1 MKTILI
7 TGASSG
13 IGQAV
18 VERFAAQD
26 VCLLLVGRNQEKLQ
40 QLAQK
45 LPGEN
50 QLIPLDLTDLAA
62 VQKIPARYK
71 IDCLINCAGVG
82 EVGDFQ
88 ELSLAQELAEIE
100 TNFLAP

>member
-18 VERFAAQD
+18 VERFAFQG

-40 QLAQK
+40 HRARK
-45 LPGEN
+45 LPGKN
-50 QLIPLDLTDLAA
+50 QLKKIGMPLFNGDHQLLFLIQRFRLKVLTF
-62 VQKIPARYK
+62 
-71 IDCLINCAGVG
+71 LITTP
-82 EVGDFQ
+82 
-88 ELSLAQELAEIE
+88 L
-100 TNFLAP
+100 